1 MGSCN
6 ETEETILRFGIE
18 GEDLGRPWVG
28 LLKLGRACVAL
39 LKLGLP
45 FGWAASAG
53 PPVGCACLSWASRL
67 VGLLKPGH
75 FFCSQ
80 DPSSKPYFSR
90 KMNSFF
96 SRTTHPLT
104 KVAGFAVGVGVVSS
118 VVNASMYTVRMGERA
133 VIFHPFGGRTDN
145 TIVGE
150 GTHFCIPWLQKPSIF
165 NIRVRPYTFSFV
177 SNTKDRQEVNL
188 TVRVLFHPDIP
199 YLPHNHQTLPSINH
213 KDLDAVVSKFTSHE
227 LVANLMD
234 VSALIREAL
243 AARATESHIVLD
255 YVSFTNVSFSPE
267 FSRACESEQVSK
279 FASKHQKTPELN
291 EIFEVAPSKN
301 NKASSASESFSPNL
315 YPGDRFP
322 IPLSSATHGAA
333 QLKQPSP
340 RAAHHE

>member
-1 MGSCN
+1 M
-6 ETEETILRFGIE
+6 
-18 GEDLGRPWVG
+18 
-28 LLKLGRACVAL
+28 
-39 LKLGLP
+39 
-45 FGWAASAG
+45 
-53 PPVGCACLSWASRL
+53 
-67 VGLLKPGH
+67 
-75 FFCSQ
+75 
-80 DPSSKPYFSR
+80 
-90 KMNSFF
+90 MNSFF
-96 SRTTHPLT
+96 SRTTHLLT

-177 SNTKDRQEVNL
+177 SYTKDRQEVTL

-267 FSRACESEQVSK
+267 FSRACESEQVAQQRQKMLLLREAKEEENIRAATVWDEAFKVAVKEETHEKDTKSK
-279 FASKHQKTPELN
+279 REAKWKRLEEIAAVKSASN
-291 EIFEVAPSKN
+291 EAVLVSSKVALRAPS
-301 NKASSASESFSPNL
+301 
-315 YPGDRFP
+315 G
-322 IPLSSATHGAA
+322 
-333 QLKQPSP
+333 
-340 RAAHHE
+340 